1 MAKKPIVLCIMD
13 GFGLRN
19 EKYGNAIY
27 AAKKPNLDYLFSN
40 YPNTILEASGE
51 YVGLPDGQMGN
62 SEVGHMNIGAGRIV
76 YQSLSYINMKIKT
89 GEFFKNEK
97 FLKAINH
104 VKENNSNLHIFGL
117 MSDGGV
123 HSSIEHI
130 YALLQLAKNEGLK
143 EVYVHAFMDGRDVDP
158 QSGAGFI
165 DALTSKM
172 EEIGIG
178 KLASI
183 HGRYYAMDRD
193 KNNNRV
199 DISYRVL
206 VDLDGISFN
215 DYHDYFTSQYQERI
229 NNKLDASDEFLIPA
243 YNENVKMTIKDN
255 DSIIF
260 ANFRPDRAIQISTIF
275 TNPSFYEVPL
285 KNADGSNKYAP
296 YVPNHPLTNICYVC
310 MMKYA
315 DSVKGEIAFA
325 LPPLNNRK
333 ICTRNILL

>member
-1 MAKKPIVLCIMD
+1 M
-13 GFGLRN
+13 F
-19 EKYGNAIY
+19 
-27 AAKKPNLDYLFSN
+27 LFLSFLST
-40 YPNTILEASGE
+40 PNTILEASGE

-104 VKENNSNLHIFGL
+104 VKENKSNLHIFGL
-117 MSDGGV
+117 MSNGGV

-130 YALLQLAKNEGLK
+130 YALLQLAKNEGLE

-172 EEIGIG
+172 NEIGIG

-193 KNNNRV
+193 KNYDRILMHHMHIELIHYWDMSKVNSTHNF
-199 DISYRVL
+199 
-206 VDLDGISFN
+206 GIA
-215 DYHDYFTSQYQERI
+215 E
-229 NNKLDASDEFLIPA
+229 
-243 YNENVKMTIKDN
+243 
-255 DSIIF
+255 
-260 ANFRPDRAIQISTIF
+260 
-275 TNPSFYEVPL
+275 
-285 KNADGSNKYAP
+285 
-296 YVPNHPLTNICYVC
+296 
-310 MMKYA
+310 
-315 DSVKGEIAFA
+315 
-325 LPPLNNRK
+325 
-333 ICTRNILL
+333 